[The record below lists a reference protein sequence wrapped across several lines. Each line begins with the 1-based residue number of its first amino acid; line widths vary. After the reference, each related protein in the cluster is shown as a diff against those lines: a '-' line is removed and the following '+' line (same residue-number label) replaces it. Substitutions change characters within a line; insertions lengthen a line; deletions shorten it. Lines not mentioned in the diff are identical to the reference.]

1 MMTVQG
7 QEVDV
12 PLSCEVVLGVV
23 RAHGSS
29 FISQTAF
36 QLLTKAATAVTPAPA
51 VKRVAPAPHKPPAKR
66 KCAELTPKPQSQ
78 KSIFRLLDK

>member
-1 MMTVQG
+1 MKTVQD

-12 PLSCEVVLGVV
+12 PLSFKVVLGVV
-23 RAHGSS
+23 RVHGSS
-29 FISQTAF
+29 FISQTVF
-36 QLLTKAATAVTPAPA
+36 QLLNKTAAAVTPAPV

-66 KCAELTPKPQSQ
+66 KRAELTPKPQSQ